1 MTELDNLPRIPDCF
15 ESYLKMH
22 TQDTLTNK
30 IFMLTAPYDN
40 PYQGDRRRILFVCS
54 AGLLR
59 SPTGAHVGSVRGYN
73 TRAAGSNQSYA
84 LIPLSVNLIEWAQ
97 TIVFV
102 NLENLNQALETFD
115 AVGYSDDLER
125 KAVVLD
131 IPDRY
136 ETFHPELVRLF
147 NEFFDRAEACS
158 WQFAQKDLH

>member
-1 MTELDNLPRIPDCF
+1 MTDLDNLPRIPDSF
-15 ESYLKMH
+15 EEYQKMQ
-22 TQDTLTNK
+22 TQTLTNK
-30 IFMLTAPYDN
+30 IFLLNAPYDN

-73 TRAAGSNQSYA
+73 TRAAGSNQDYA

-115 AVGYSDDLER
+115 AVGYGDDIER

-136 ETFHPELVRLF
+136 ETFHPELIKMF
-147 NEFFDRAEACS
+147 NEFFDRAEACN
-158 WQFAQKDLH
+158 WQFGQKDLH